1 MDKLLY
7 GVGLNGYDSKINVNG
22 KILKFYKVWQSMILN
37 TIVAIPHILVV
48 AYAKSGIALQHLK
61 NGLMRII

>member
-1 MDKLLY
+1 MDKL
-7 GVGLNGYDSKINVNG
+7 
-22 KILKFYKVWQSMILN
+22 LKFYKVWQSMLSRCYDFKYH
-37 TIVAIPHILVV
+37 IVAIPHILVV